1 MADFVIPCPNPT
13 CRKPL
18 NLPAAAIGRPLSCPH
33 CKTPIGV
40 TLNPD
45 GTPTEPVVLPTSKRT
60 PGMFLLPGFA
70 LLILGG
76 AGVFMNGYIAWDAA
90 TQPGKDLVHSQRLVN
105 DLRLSGSLK
114 TGTPESKGTVGDAIP
129 FELFGAV
136 AGPAPGVAEQ
146 AKKAEEQAQADEALA
161 AAWAPRV
168 ALAVPG
174 SQRGVGGGRGGDP
187 TGQVVLAGAGRV
199 RGRDAEPEQLVLRAG
214 RHRRAVGHPGAGAR
228 RRAEVLRPHGV
239 SGTRSGRLAN
249 SIRSEFRVF

>member
-168 ALAVPG
+168 APLHSLFLVVSAVSAAGGVAILRGKWYWLALVGCVAGMLNLNSLCCVPAG
-174 SQRGVGGGRGGDP
+174 IAGLWGIL
-187 TGQVVLAGAGRV
+187 VLARDDGRKFF
-199 RGRDAEPEQLVLRAG
+199 GRTA
-214 RHRRAVGHPGAGAR
+214 
-228 RRAEVLRPHGV
+228 
-239 SGTRSGRLAN
+239 
-249 SIRSEFRVF
+249 